1 MKMEGEPVESAEGE
15 NVFERS
21 GRNSILS
28 SRKLPSANAVITE
41 PASSAPSPARDA
53 VAADLVLAPDSEGE
67 MEEAVVA
74 AIISGTIAMV
84 CFHDSGD
91 MRMVPLHECEVV
103 VPLTLEIDDSGNLP
117 SVMFENKKGRALTK
131 AERDA
136 HMKECKKLFAKYTSM
151 KEQNKDVEADEF
163 YIAGCRLATMY
174 NIHQND

>member
-1 MKMEGEPVESAEGE
+1 M
-15 NVFERS
+15 
-21 GRNSILS
+21 
-28 SRKLPSANAVITE
+28 PSANAVDTTA
-41 PASSAPSPARDA
+41 PASSAPGPARVA

-67 MEEAVVA
+67 MKEAVVA

-131 AERDA
+131 PERDA
-136 HMKECKKLFAKYTSM
+136 HMKECKKLFAKYTSL
-151 KEQNKDVEADEF
+151 KEQKKDVEADAF
-163 YIAGCRLATMY
+163 YIAGCKLATMY